1 MLMSAEAAKPAAPP
15 PRLPLSDFLRLG
27 RLAEAGR
34 TTPPLVLLGLVASIL
49 ETLGITLVVLF
60 LHVMLRPDGQAQN
73 DPSSLNWLLVQLA
86 AVGFQGMGLAILVL
100 LLIAGRAAIGYGY
113 ATRSATVKARLAERV
128 LNGLHRQYVE
138 VAYAQIRAHDQGTLL
153 NLIATLS
160 WSVPSAYLSFTR
172 VIVNVCAVMVFAGFL
187 LALSWQITVAAAAG
201 SALLFIGLGRLS
213 TRVRAIGAHANEVNH
228 TLAEQT
234 LLTLQGLR
242 TIRAFGQEAPFHAAF
257 EAAAAEA
264 RRTDVRLERL
274 HAAIG
279 PISEITYLGL
289 LCAIVAVA
297 QWQAVP
303 FPTTLAC
310 VALLYRLQ
318 PHARELQGNLLY
330 LANLEPS
337 LRQVM
342 AMLDRTDKIYPA
354 QGWIPF
360 TGIQQDLHFEGV
372 RFTHPDAS
380 LAALDGASF
389 RIRAGAVTALVGASG
404 AGKTTVVNMLIRLY
418 EPDEGTVLVDGNPL
432 SALRRADWLSRIA
445 LAGQDVELVE
455 GTVADNIRMARPEA
469 SIEEVISAAEL
480 AGVTEFVHRLAEGF
494 DSWIGQAGLNLSGGQ
509 RQRIALA
516 RAVLRNP
523 DLLILDEATNAL
535 DGRLED
541 EVRGRIL
548 AAFAG
553 RTIVLITHRLE
564 TILGADHII
573 CLEAGRVAEAGPP
586 LRLATQQDGA
596 LARMLAGM
604 RAAAPK

>member
-1 MLMSAEAAKPAAPP
+1 MVMPADAENPSAPP
-15 PRLPLSDFLRLG
+15 PRLPVSEFLRIG
-27 RLAEAGR
+27 RLAKAGR
-34 TTPPLVLLGLVASIL
+34 TTPPLVLLGLAASFL

-60 LHVMLRPDGQAQN
+60 LHVMLTPEGPAKAE
-73 DPSSLNWLLVQLA
+73 PGGLNWLLEQLA
-86 AVGFQGMGLAILVL
+86 SVGVQGVGLAVLVL
-100 LLIAGRAAIGYGY
+100 MLIAGRAAVGYGY
-113 ATRSATVKARLAERV
+113 ATRAATVKAQLAERV

-138 VAYAQIRAHDQGTLL
+138 VAYSQITAHDQGTLL

-172 VIVNVCAVMVFAGFL
+172 VIVNICAVMVFAGFL
-187 LALSWQITVAAAAG
+187 LALSWQITLAAAVG
-201 SALLFIGLGRLS
+201 STLLFVGLSRLS
-213 TRVRAIGAHANEVNH
+213 ARVRTIGAHANEVNH
-228 TLAEQT
+228 ALAEQT

-242 TIRAFGQEAPFHAAF
+242 TIRAFGQEATFHAAF
-257 EAAAAEA
+257 EAASGEA

-279 PISEITYLGL
+279 PISEIAYLGL

-297 QWQAVP
+297 EWQAVP
-303 FPTTLAC
+303 FATTFAC

-318 PHARELQGNLLY
+318 PHAREMQGNLLHM
-330 LANLEPS
+330 ASLEPS

-342 AMLDRTDKIYPA
+342 AMLDRSDKVYPT
-354 QGWIPF
+354 QGWVPF
-360 TGIQQDLHFEGV
+360 AGLQQDLRFDGV
-372 RFTHPDAS
+372 CLTHRDSSHP
-380 LAALDGASF
+380 ALEGASF
-389 RIRAGAVTALVGASG
+389 VLKAGGVTALVGDSG

-418 EPDEGTVLVDGNPL
+418 EPDAGSILVNGEPL
-432 SALRRADWLSRIA
+432 GSLRRADWLSRVA

-469 SIEEVISAAEL
+469 STDEVVEAAEL
-480 AGVTEFVHRLAEGF
+480 AGVTEFVHRLTEGF

-523 DLLILDEATNAL
+523 GLLILDEATNAL

-541 EVRGRIL
+541 EVRRRIL

-553 RTIVLITHRLE
+553 RTIVIITHRLE
-564 TILGADHII
+564 TVLEADHII
-573 CLEAGRVAEAGPP
+573 CLEAGRVTEAGPP
-586 LRLATQQDGA
+586 RQLAAQQDGA
-596 LARMLAGM
+596 LVRMLAGM
-604 RAAAPK
+604 RAAASH